1 LSEDARPDFGGRAA
15 LGAVAHAETPTTW
28 AYAAKTGVGAS
39 YEAYVDGA
47 YKDGGATGAVSKV
60 WFSIADGTLTETMYG
75 LIHEAQIKQLRV
87 AVKTSTGL
95 AVEGADTTS
104 ARPNTCTSTPPA
116 GRCRR
121 PTR

>member
-1 LSEDARPDFGGRAA
+1 MRCLKMLALASTTAAFGG
-15 LGAVAHAETPTTW
+15 GGPTETPTTW

-47 YKDGGATGAVSKV
+47 YKDGGPTGAVSKV

-75 LIHEAQIKQLRV
+75 LIHEAQVKQLRV
-87 AVKTSTGL
+87 AVKTATGL
-95 AVEGADTTS
+95 AVEGPTP
-104 ARPNTCTSTPPA
+104 RPGLSTCTSTPPA
-116 GRCRR
+116 GRCRP